1 MCVLGVLFI
10 TAVPITKLFVF
21 ILCVYYCSTYYKAVL
36 LLQVLLDL
44 VPSTN
49 RDPSACYTCRGVRLE

>member
-1 MCVLGVLFI
+1 MCVLCVLFI

-36 LLQVLLDL
+36 LLLDL